1 MGYVLITNEFPV
13 PCRSL
18 GVQKLSMDNCFEWL
32 MLSPCH
38 GWDNTEATRE
48 GVAVM
53 AMGKISLIRVYWA
66 AVGSQHHLH
75 CTILSSWWWQSW
87 DQLLKF
93 WMPDLCLP
101 SVYLSHNSK
110 GLQSLR
116 REILITITDLSGG
129 KGKSTPGIKQPYLEP
144 VDMSRT
150 GAKLRLSD
158 KSGYCLG

>member
-1 MGYVLITNEFPV
+1 
-13 PCRSL
+13 
-18 GVQKLSMDNCFEWL
+18 
-32 MLSPCH
+32 
-38 GWDNTEATRE
+38 
-48 GVAVM
+48 
-53 AMGKISLIRVYWA
+53 
-66 AVGSQHHLH
+66 
-75 CTILSSWWWQSW
+75 
-87 DQLLKF
+87 
-93 WMPDLCLP
+93 MPDLCLP